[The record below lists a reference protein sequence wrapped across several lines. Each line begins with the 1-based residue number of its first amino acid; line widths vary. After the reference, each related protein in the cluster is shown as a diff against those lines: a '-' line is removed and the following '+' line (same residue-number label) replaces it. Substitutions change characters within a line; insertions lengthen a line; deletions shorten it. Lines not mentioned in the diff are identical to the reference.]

1 MTSIHQIFFSI
12 YCLFGTMINY
22 LLEKFDLELIRRS
35 RTCIEFSAA
44 LKRISSHN
52 IEINTIIDIGAS
64 DGRWSKE
71 VMQYFPNA
79 FYFLIEANPLHEEK
93 LKRFKAT
100 HKNVDYVLAAAGD
113 IDGKAYFHNGDLFG
127 GLASHE
133 PTLTDTYI
141 ESPMTTVDV
150 QVKKNN
156 LKPPFLIKMDT
167 HGFEVPIIEGAKKS
181 MEKTNYLILETYN
194 FRVTDN
200 SLLFFEMCSYLENE
214 GFRPIDLY
222 GPGFRPKDNF
232 WWQIDFIYARSDIK
246 ELSDN
251 TFK

>member
-1 MTSIHQIFFSI
+1 MSMHEVIFTC
-12 YCLFGTMINY
+12 YCAIGEIINN
-22 LLEKFDLELIRRS
+22 LLEKIDLKLIRRS
-35 RTCIEFSAA
+35 RTSIESGAA
-44 LKRISSHN
+44 LKRISSRD

-71 VMQYFPNA
+71 AMQYYPNVS
-79 FYFLIEANPLHEEK
+79 YLLIEANPLHEEK
-93 LKRFKAT
+93 LKQFKAT
-100 HKNVDYVLAAAGD
+100 HKNVDYILAAAGD
-113 IDGKAYFHNGDLFG
+113 TEGKAFFCNEDLFG
-127 GLASHE
+127 GLASHG
-133 PTLTDTYI
+133 PSATGKCI
-141 ESPMTTVDV
+141 ESSMTTVDAEV
-150 QVKKNN
+150 GKNN

-181 MEKTNYLILETYN
+181 LEKTNYLILETYN
-194 FRVTDN
+194 FKVAQK
-200 SLLFFEMCSYLENE
+200 SLLFYEMCSYLEE
-214 GFRPIDLY
+214 KGFRPVDIY

>member
-1 MTSIHQIFFSI
+1 MSMHEVLFSC
-12 YCLFGTMINY
+12 YCAIGEIINNF
-22 LLEKFDLELIRRS
+22 LEKIDLKLIRRS
-35 RTCIEFSAA
+35 RTSIESGAA
-44 LKRISSHN
+44 LKRISSHD

-71 VMQYFPNA
+71 AMQYFPNA
-79 FYFLIEANPLHEEK
+79 SYFLIEANPLHEEK
-93 LKRFKAT
+93 LRQFKAT
-100 HKNVDYVLAAAGD
+100 HKNVDYVLSAAGD
-113 IDGKAYFHNGDLFG
+113 IEGKAYFYNEDLFG

-133 PTLTDTYI
+133 PSSTSECI
-141 ESPMTTVDV
+141 ESPMTTVDA
-150 QVKKNN
+150 QVGKNN

-167 HGFEVPIIEGAKKS
+167 HGFEVSILDGAKKS
-181 MEKTNYLILETYN
+181 LEKTNYLILETYN
-194 FRVTDN
+194 FKVAQK
-200 SLLFFEMCSYLENE
+200 SLLFYEMCSYLEE
-214 GFRPIDLY
+214 KGFRPIDLY

>member
-1 MTSIHQIFFSI
+1 MTLHEFFFSW
-12 YCLFGTMINY
+12 YCSIGDALNKFLG
-22 LLEKFDLELIRRS
+22 LFDLKLIRRS
-35 RTCIEFSAA
+35 RASIDFGSA
-44 LKRISSHN
+44 LKRISTRD

-71 VMQYFPNA
+71 AMQYFPNA
-79 FYFLIEANPLHEEK
+79 SYFLIEANPLHEEN
-93 LKRFKAT
+93 LKRFKT
-100 HKNVDYVLAAAGD
+100 NHKNVDYIVAAAGN
-113 IDGKAYFHNGDLFG
+113 IEGKAYFLCEDLFG

-133 PTLTDTYI
+133 SSTNGKCI
-141 ESPMTTVDV
+141 ESLMTTVDA

-181 MEKTNYLILETYN
+181 LDTTNYLILETYN
-194 FRVTDN
+194 FRVAPN
-200 SLLFFEMCSYLENE
+200 SLLFYEMCDYLEKM

-222 GPGFRPKDNF
+222 EPFFRPKDNF
-232 WWQIDFIYARSDIK
+232 WWQIDLIFARSDIK